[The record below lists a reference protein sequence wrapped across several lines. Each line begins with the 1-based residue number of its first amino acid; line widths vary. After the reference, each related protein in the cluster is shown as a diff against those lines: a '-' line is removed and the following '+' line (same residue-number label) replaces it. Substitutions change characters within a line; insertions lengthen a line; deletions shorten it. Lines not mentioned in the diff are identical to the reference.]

1 MKKEIKYTIWGGVG
15 VFFLLAIFKRK
26 SIMHTLFDKQKLITT
41 ALQEYKHWNNGAKKE
56 NTPEMIDKLKE
67 YWNAAG
73 IKSWSDEKMRN
84 EAWSAA
90 FISYLMKKA
99 NAGTN
104 FKYSPSHSV
113 FIREAIKNKK
123 EESDNPFKAYK
134 PSEVKLNVGDI
145 IAYPRQSGVN
155 YDTITDYASHSDVV
169 VQIKNGIAKTIG
181 GNVANTVSATSV
193 YLTKDG
199 KIDTER
205 NKKKYFVVI
214 KSDN

>member
-1 MKKEIKYTIWGGVG
+1 MQKEIKYTIWGGLG

-26 SIMHTLFDKQKLITT
+26 SIMHTLFDKNKLVTN
-41 ALQEYKHWNNGAKKE
+41 ALQEFKLWNNVKE
-56 NTPEMIDKLKE
+56 DAPEMIDRLKE

-73 IKSWSDEKMRN
+73 IKSWSDEKMRK

-99 NAGTN
+99 NAGSN

-123 EESDNPFKAYK
+123 EENDNPFKGFK
-134 PSEVKLNVGDI
+134 PTEVKLSVGDI
-145 IAYPRQSGVN
+145 IGYPRQSGVN
-155 YDTITDYASHSDVV
+155 YDTTTAYSSHSDVV

-181 GNVANTVSATSV
+181 GNVSNTVSATSV
-193 YLTKDG
+193 YLTPEG
-199 KIDTER
+199 KIDADR